1 MRVVNMNETSVVNG
15 FCLKSPQ
22 KMQEKK
28 LSIEVTYQ
36 WDIVQSDWDELVV
49 HQKTWENEVQTKLE
63 YDPTFMFH
71 IFNDITVPS
80 LKQLKLN
87 GVVRKVKLG

>member
-1 MRVVNMNETSVVNG
+1 MNETSVVNS
-15 FCLKSPQ
+15 FCLNSPP
-22 KMQEKK
+22 KMHKKK
-28 LSIEVTYQ
+28 LSIEVTFQ
-36 WDIVQSDWDELVV
+36 WDIDQDDWDELVV
-49 HQKTWENEVQTKLE
+49 HQKTWENEVQSRLE

-71 IFNDITVPS
+71 IFNDISVPS

>member
-1 MRVVNMNETSVVNG
+1 MNETSVMNDI
-15 FCLKSPQ
+15 CLTSPP
-22 KMQEKK
+22 KRGKK
-28 LSIEVTYQ
+28 RLSIEVTYQ
-36 WDIVQSDWDELVV
+36 WDITQDEWSELKL

-71 IFNDITVPS
+71 IFSDISIPS

-87 GVVRKVKLG
+87 GKVRKVKS

>member
-1 MRVVNMNETSVVNG
+1 MSESSVINS
-15 FCLKSPQ
+15 FCLTSPPKKGEKS
-22 KMQEKK
+22 
-28 LSIEVTYQ
+28 LSIEVTFK
-36 WDIVQSDWDELVV
+36 WDITQREWGELKQ

-71 IFNDITVPS
+71 TFNNLSIPS

-87 GVVRKVKLG
+87 GVVRKVKL

>member
-1 MRVVNMNETSVVNG
+1 MPESSVMNSY
-15 FCLKSPQ
+15 CLTPTK
-22 KMQEKK
+22 KRGEKT
-28 LSIEVTYQ
+28 LSIEVTYR

-71 IFNDITVPS
+71 IFNDISIPS
-80 LKQLKLN
+80 LKKLKLN
-87 GVVRKVKLG
+87 GVVKKVKLG

>member
-1 MRVVNMNETSVVNG
+1 MPESSVSNS
-15 FCLKSPQ
+15 FCLTPTLK
-22 KMQEKK
+22 KGEKK
-28 LSIEVTYQ
+28 LSIEVTFQ
-36 WDIVQSDWDELVV
+36 WDITQSEWSELVV
-49 HQKTWENEVQTKLE
+49 HQETWENEVQSRLE

-80 LKQLKLN
+80 LKKLKLN

>member
-1 MRVVNMNETSVVNG
+1 MPESSVSNSY
-15 FCLKSPQ
+15 CLTPTPK
-22 KMQEKK
+22 KGEKT
-28 LSIEVTYQ
+28 LSIEVTYR
-36 WDIVQSDWDELVV
+36 WDITQGEWGELVV

-80 LKQLKLN
+80 LKKLKLN

>member
-1 MRVVNMNETSVVNG
+1 MTESSVINS
-15 FCLKSPQ
+15 FCLTPTQ
-22 KMQEKK
+22 KMYKKK

-36 WDIVQSDWDELVV
+36 WDITQDEWTELKL

-71 IFNDITVPS
+71 IFNDITIPT
-80 LKQLKLN
+80 LKKLKLN
-87 GVVRKVKLG
+87 GAVRKVKS

>member
-1 MRVVNMNETSVVNG
+1 MTESGVVNS

-22 KMQEKK
+22 KMHKK
-28 LSIEVTYQ
+28 TLSIEVTYQ
-36 WDIVQSDWDELVV
+36 WDITQSEWSELVV
-49 HQKTWENEVQTKLE
+49 HQETWENEVQSRLE

-71 IFNDITVPS
+71 IFNDISVPT

-87 GVVRKVKLG
+87 GVVRKVKLGAR

>member
-1 MRVVNMNETSVVNG
+1 MTETSVVNT
-15 FCLKSPQ
+15 FCLNPTP
-22 KMQEKK
+22 KMHKKK

-36 WDIVQSDWDELVV
+36 WDITQDEWGELVV

-71 IFNDITVPS
+71 IFNDISVPS
-80 LKQLKLN
+80 LKHLKLN
-87 GVVRKVKLG
+87 GVTKKVKLNA

>member
-1 MRVVNMNETSVVNG
+1 MTESGVINS
-15 FCLKSPQ
+15 FCLTSPQ
-22 KMQEKK
+22 KMHKKK

-36 WDIVQSDWDELVV
+36 WDITQDEWTELKL
-49 HQKTWENEVQTKLE
+49 HQKTWENEVQSKLE

-80 LKQLKLN
+80 LKQTKLN
-87 GVVRKVKLG
+87 GKVRKVKS

>member
-1 MRVVNMNETSVVNG
+1 MTESSVMNS
-15 FCLKSPQ
+15 FCLTSPP
-22 KMQEKK
+22 KMNKKK

-36 WDIVQSDWDELVV
+36 WDITQDEWGELVV

-80 LKQLKLN
+80 LKKLKLN